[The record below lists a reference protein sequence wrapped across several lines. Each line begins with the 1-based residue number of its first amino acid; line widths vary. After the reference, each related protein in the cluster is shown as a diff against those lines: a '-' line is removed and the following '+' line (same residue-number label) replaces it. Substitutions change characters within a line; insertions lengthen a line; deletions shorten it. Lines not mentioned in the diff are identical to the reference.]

1 MEMVKDVM
9 ITQEETTQECRLQ
22 DAVEEVKDLLKNE
35 MALLQGTAEE
45 VKVMKEKD
53 IHLQKAQEEA
63 A

>member
-1 MEMVKDVM
+1 MVKDVM

>member
-1 MEMVKDVM
+1 MVKDVM

-63 A
+63 V